1 MLIRK
6 EMANIEIYNIANAL
20 LEVFN
25 EDVHLP
31 VKVNFYLQ
39 KNIGRMVEMAKDID
53 KARMEIVR
61 KYGEPLEEDPN
72 QFKIDPEKVD
82 DANKEIQDLFS
93 LKQEVKINTILLEAF
108 DDVDL
113 TSQQV
118 GAIMFMIQD
127 DEEEDKE

>member
-53 KARMEIVR
+53 KARMEIVK

-72 QFKIDPEKVD
+72 QFKIDSEKVD

-93 LKQEVKINTILLEAF
+93 LKQEVKINTIALEAF

-127 DEEEDKE
+127 DEEDKE

>member
-127 DEEEDKE
+127 DEEDKE